1 MKAVKKDFGRDNI
14 LLKGYDFHR
23 KKYSRRKFIQFGVR
37 CLNMDILI
45 SYSTYLLMRLYQRE
59 FLMSE
64 VWSMTIPSKRPI
76 TLFGILF
83 YKDSLID
90 DYDPL
95 TWNLNV
101 FENDEDIVIK
111 ARKFTH

>member
-1 MKAVKKDFGRDNI
+1 
-14 LLKGYDFHR
+14 
-23 KKYSRRKFIQFGVR
+23 
-37 CLNMDILI
+37 
-45 SYSTYLLMRLYQRE
+45 
-59 FLMSE
+59 
-64 VWSMTIPSKRPI
+64 MTVPSKRLI

-90 DYDPL
+90 DTDPL